1 MFAIFLNKTQTL
13 SSHYI
18 VCVVLMLCS
27 GLLGYKFALICDV
40 VVLML
45 NLIII
50 IIIIIILK
58 KLSNPIYMGWV
69 GLDFFL
75 THYGVLG

>member
-1 MFAIFLNKTQTL
+1 
-13 SSHYI
+13 
-18 VCVVLMLCS
+18 MLCS

-50 IIIIIILK
+50 IIIIILK

-69 GLDFFL
+69 GLDFFFNPLWCVGLKKFHNL
-75 THYGVLG
+75 THAHP